1 MNESLTG
8 YEETEMKKTNPDY
21 KALYEFKAKRCDNF
35 ARRISYI
42 HDVASEG
49 KKVSSQELKKMTYG
63 CFTEGDN

>member
-42 HDVASEG
+42 HSVASEERTISPT
-49 KKVSSQELKKMTYG
+49 KLKQMAYG